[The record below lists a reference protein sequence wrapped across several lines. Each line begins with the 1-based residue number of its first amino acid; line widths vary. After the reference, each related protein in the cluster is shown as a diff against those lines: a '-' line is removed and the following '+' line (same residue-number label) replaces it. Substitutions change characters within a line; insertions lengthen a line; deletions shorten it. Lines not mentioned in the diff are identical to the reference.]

1 MADRI
6 NGFKV
11 TSIGGMNTNRDVLSQ
26 GEESPGSA
34 TQLINYEPSING
46 GYRRISGFANNYGTV
61 TGTGAVLGVLV
72 AEDLNNSIFACRK
85 PSAGTNYFYRWVA
98 SSSTWTAITTPG
110 TVTMVG
116 VKKVR
121 FTKYNWSAPKFV
133 LTDGINPAAVYDG
146 TTYTQITHSNAP
158 NSPKYSAA
166 FKNHI
171 FLAGDPTDP

>member
-61 TGTGAVLGVLV
+61 TGTGSVLGVLV
-72 AEDLNNSIFACRK
+72 AEDLNNSIFA
-85 PSAGTNYFYRWVA
+85 
-98 SSSTWTAITTPG
+98 
-110 TVTMVG
+110 
-116 VKKVR
+116 
-121 FTKYNWSAPKFV
+121 
-133 LTDGINPAAVYDG
+133 
-146 TTYTQITHSNAP
+146 
-158 NSPKYSAA
+158 
-166 FKNHI
+166 
-171 FLAGDPTDP
+171 